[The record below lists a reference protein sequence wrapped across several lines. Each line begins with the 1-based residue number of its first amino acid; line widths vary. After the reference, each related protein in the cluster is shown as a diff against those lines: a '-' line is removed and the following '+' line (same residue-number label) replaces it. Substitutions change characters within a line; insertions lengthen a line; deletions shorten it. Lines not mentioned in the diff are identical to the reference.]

1 MANGPVY
8 QPSVAPVAL
17 ADDLLE
23 RRLDMHA
30 LKKLA
35 VIIAA
40 AAVLGGPTL
49 VHAAQSDVSTQIAE
63 ARQEGSIWTAFALNK
78 HLSPFKLDVD
88 VEQGTAILKGK
99 VESQVERE
107 LAERIALDIKGIDKV
122 DNQLEIDPGV
132 MAEAGTR
139 TGMAQRFEDATLTA
153 TVKSKLLWSSAT
165 EALKIDVDSK
175 DGVVTLKGR
184 AQSPEAKELAGSLAA
199 NTDGVITV
207 NNLISI
213 SAADS
218 IAAKEQPQNL
228 NPAEQLSDA
237 WITSKV
243 KSSLIY
249 SRTLDGLNIKVDTKS
264 GVVSLDGIVANYAEK
279 ELAVEIARNIRG
291 VKGVN
296 ADALKVMARSA
307 G

>member
-1 MANGPVY
+1 
-8 QPSVAPVAL
+8 
-17 ADDLLE
+17 
-23 RRLDMHA
+23 MHP

-35 VIIAA
+35 
-40 AAVLGGPTL
+40 L
-49 VHAAQSDVSTQIAE
+49 VTATVTALSLNPLMASAAQGDLPSQLNE

-78 HLSPFKLDVD
+78 HLSPFKLDVS
-88 VEQGTAILKGK
+88 VEQGTAVLKGK
-99 VESQVERE
+99 VENEVDRD

-122 DNQLEIDPGV
+122 DNQLEIDPNV
-132 MAEAGTR
+132 AAEPGTKAN
-139 TGMAQRFEDATLTA
+139 MAQRFEDATLTA
-153 TVKSKLLWSSAT
+153 TVKSKLLWSSVT
-165 EALKIDVDSK
+165 EALKIEVDSK

-184 AQSPEAKELAGSLAA
+184 AQSPEAKEVAGNLAN
-199 NTDGVITV
+199 NTDGVVSV

-218 IAAKEQPQNL
+218 INSRTDPQVNS
-228 NPAEQLSDA
+228 PVEDMSDV

-249 SRTLDGLNIKVDTKS
+249 SRNLDGMSIKVETKS
-264 GVVSLDGIVANYAEK
+264 GLVSLNGIVANYAEK

-296 ADALKVMARSA
+296 ADALKVMARTA